1 MCGGGCRSL
10 VLGRSASVRSIED
23 NRIEVTGAGNRPT
36 QVHAFWYRERR
47 DRIMVDV
54 LRTIAYGDRC
64 GADDC
69 VRSAVGAGT
78 GLEGHGDRCTA
89 GVGDIPAAHADC
101 LVAIVLN
108 YSGLSYWAGLAAHG
122 IGRVAVDRRRTYLL
136 RKSGRLP
143 QGTYQEGC

>member
-64 GADDC
+64 GADNCIVPQLVPVPAWNDM
-69 VRSAVGAGT
+69 VIAAPPV
-78 GLEGHGDRCTA
+78 LEMFQPHM
-89 GVGDIPAAHADC
+89 
-101 LVAIVLN
+101 LIVWLP
-108 YSGLSYWAGLAAHG
+108 LFAT
-122 IGRVAVDRRRTYLL
+122 IRV
-136 RKSGRLP
+136 
-143 QGTYQEGC
+143 